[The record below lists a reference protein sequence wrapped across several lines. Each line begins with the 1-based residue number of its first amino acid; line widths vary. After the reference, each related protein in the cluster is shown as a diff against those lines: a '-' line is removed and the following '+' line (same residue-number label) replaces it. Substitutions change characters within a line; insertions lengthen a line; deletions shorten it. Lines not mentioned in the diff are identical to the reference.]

1 MTTVTMGK
9 WGNAAA
15 LRIPQ
20 AFCEQLGIG
29 IGQKVSITAE
39 PGRIVIEP
47 AEEQW
52 TLKSRMKEWDGVRF
66 HTHEYEWGETQGD
79 EVW

>member
-1 MTTVTMGK
+1 MTTATMGK

-20 AFCEQLGIG
+20 AFCDLLGVHIG
-29 IGQKVSITAE
+29 GKVTITAE

-47 AEEQW
+47 ADNQW
-52 TLKSRMKEWDGVRF
+52 TLQGRMKRWNGERF
-66 HTHEYEWGETQGD
+66 ETHEYGWGDPQGS